1 MPGGE
6 SVGVKEPCPEIG
18 MTSPR
23 IGGARGMRLEE
34 ERGW

>member
-1 MPGGE
+1 MPGRE
-6 SVGVKEPCPEIG
+6 SVAVNEPRPEIG
-18 MTSPR
+18 TTSPR